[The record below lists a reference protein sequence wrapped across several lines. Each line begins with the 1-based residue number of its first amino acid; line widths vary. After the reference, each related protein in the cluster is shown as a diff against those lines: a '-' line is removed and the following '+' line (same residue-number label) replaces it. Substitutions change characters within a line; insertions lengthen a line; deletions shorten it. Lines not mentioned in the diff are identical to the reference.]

1 MHQSRADGT
10 WAPKAR
16 AVVKASLSRSEP
28 TRSSKFIPYMRYIFN
43 AQGGGSTTHLQR
55 IGGKPSVTW
64 TLKSPRVYSV
74 SPRLS
79 RGCVRLCVRG
89 VGGWRTW
96 RLPRRRS
103 NSEQYTRHGTV
114 VTSTTRVNAC
124 HNVSTRQPVPSI
136 LFCPVGDRGEGGAIN
151 ENDASHR
158 QTARSGFSKFGL
170 GKNVACQATDRALS
184 LSHSH
189 RAPRRARSGYVAAFI
204 VRAAPWRHA
213 RCHAAPAVPRPC
225 AAQPSGFCNLGRSR
239 KARGALP

>member
-1 MHQSRADGT
+1 LTCHRARMHQSRADGT

-28 TRSSKFIPYMRYIFN
+28 TRSSKFIPYMIFN

-74 SPRLS
+74 PPRLS

-136 LFCPVGDRGEGGAIN
+136 LFCPVGDRGEGGGRSTTHRKI
-151 ENDASHR
+151 ASR
-158 QTARSGFSKFGL
+158 LLGRPPGPRSGFSKFGL
-170 GKNVACQATDRALS
+170 GKNVASQATDLWLCAL
-184 LSHSH
+184 L
-189 RAPRRARSGYVAAFI
+189 RWQFI
-204 VRAAPWRHA
+204 VNELR
-213 RCHAAPAVPRPC
+213 
-225 AAQPSGFCNLGRSR
+225 
-239 KARGALP
+239 

>member
-1 MHQSRADGT
+1 MT
-10 WAPKAR
+10 WA
-16 AVVKASLSRSEP
+16 
-28 TRSSKFIPYMRYIFN
+28 
-43 AQGGGSTTHLQR
+43 
-55 IGGKPSVTW
+55 
-64 TLKSPRVYSV
+64 LKSPRVYSV
-74 SPRLS
+74 PPRLS

-136 LFCPVGDRGEGGAIN
+136 LFCPVGDRGEGGGDQRERRI
-151 ENDASHR
+151 ASGLR

-170 GKNVACQATDRALS
+170 GKNVASQATALS

-189 RAPRRARSGYVAAFI
+189 RAPRRASSGYVAAFI